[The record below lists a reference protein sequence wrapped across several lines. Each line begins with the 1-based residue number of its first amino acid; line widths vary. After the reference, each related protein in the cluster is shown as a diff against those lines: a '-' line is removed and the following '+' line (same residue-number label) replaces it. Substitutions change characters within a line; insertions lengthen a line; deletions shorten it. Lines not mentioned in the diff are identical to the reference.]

1 MTIDFSRYRLD
12 AAIAEAAR
20 KAFATAIDEYPD
32 HRFFAFALTTWG
44 EVQDIE
50 CSVNS
55 DRNFEEILPK
65 EIPYSR
71 TMTELQQQLYYK
83 WSPNEWGR
91 FECYGLKAQDFFAPV
106 NALLRGIEADA
117 TAVLGWEE
125 SFCARQLYVFDMMIA
140 ALKALDDS
148 DCFGRGRV
156 RRGRLAFA
164 DIYDDPAESELR
176 ARSVREI
183 NGGRV
188 PPALITEFLGL
199 EQQ

>member
-1 MTIDFSRYRLD
+1 MTLDFSQYALD
-12 AAIAEAAR
+12 AAIADAAR
-20 KAFATAIDEYPD
+20 KAFAAAIDGYPE
-32 HRFFAFALTTWG
+32 HNFFAFALTTLA
-44 EVQDIE
+44 EVQYIE

-71 TMTELQQQLYYK
+71 TTTELQQKLYYK

-91 FECYGLKAQDFFAPV
+91 FEYFGQGAQDFFAPV
-106 NALLRGIEADA
+106 NALLHRIEADA
-117 TAVLGWEE
+117 ATVLGWEE
-125 SFCARQLYVFDMMIA
+125 SFSARRLYVFDMMIG
-140 ALKALDDS
+140 ALKSLDDS
-148 DCFGRGRV
+148 GCFGSGRT

-164 DIYDDPAESELR
+164 DVYDDPAESELR

-183 NGGRV
+183 NEGRV

-199 EQQ
+199 ERQ